1 VPVQQFAPAPGMS
14 QNFVRVYGTE
24 VVGSLR
30 PAFGVFV
37 NYAYRPLVVTLKG
50 DGGTEQR
57 FDLIRHQW
65 AADLMAAFA
74 IGPSFQLGA
83 ALPVTF
89 HQEGERED
97 MLPNNS
103 LAARALGD
111 VRLVPKWR
119 VFGEYA
125 TWDPEG
131 WDDWSLALLAVL
143 TYPSGSKKDLQGDQ
157 SVTGEPKVVVEW
169 RPIDRLRTGLNLG
182 YVVRKQQGLYN
193 VDVGNELTAGIG
205 ASFGL
210 VEDVLEI
217 IGETAARIPADP
229 DSAFS
234 WENSPVEMHVAARL
248 RLFEWHTLTVGVG
261 PGLTDGYGAPT
272 VRVYA
277 GYAFDKQEL
286 PDRDGDGI
294 PDRDDDCP
302 DDPEDFDQFED
313 EDGCPDTD
321 NDQDGILD
329 VDDDCPND
337 PEDLDGIEDEDGC
350 PEEEDAAAAMDAAM
364 DECPQGPEDFDG
376 FEDED
381 GCRDP
386 DNDQDGFPDEID
398 KCPDEPEIW
407 NQVEDDDGCPDEGR
421 ELVRV
426 TPTKVEILERVHFEF
441 DKAVIKPRS
450 YPILKLVAA
459 VLKANPRITRFR
471 VEGHT
476 DSKGTDPYNLEL
488 SQARAASVASFLVDH
503 GISANMLEAVG
514 YGESVPIAT
523 NMTDDGRA
531 LNRRVEFTIL
541 EVDGRPVEQ
550 VPDAPP
556 VYEAPPPTVDEM
568 PPDAVPENRGPAD
581 SAPALPVPED
591 AVPVDPVPVDPAPV
605 DDLPVDPAPV
615 DDVPAA
621 AGPGN
626 TFPE

>member
-1 VPVQQFAPAPGMS
+1 MHRRSSSALAGAVLLALLLGTAPASAQPQGVPVQQFAPAPGMS

-313 EDGCPDTD
+313 EDGC
-321 NDQDGILD
+321 
-329 VDDDCPND
+329 
-337 PEDLDGIEDEDGC
+337 
-350 PEEEDAAAAMDAAM
+350 
-364 DECPQGPEDFDG
+364 
-376 FEDED
+376 
-381 GCRDP
+381 RDP